1 MSQLIVKDNEGNNY
15 IVDDP
20 KLFWQHLSDYHTSK
34 GKANLSL
41 HEESGYYFTVTT
53 KLLEQVNNFIKK
65 K

>member
-1 MSQLIVKDNEGNNY
+1 MNQLIVKDNEGNNY

-20 KLFWQHLSDYHTSK
+20 KRFRQHLIDYHTSK

-41 HEESGYYFTVTT
+41 HEESGYYFIVTT